1 MPTPYSV
8 TESPVYVGHTVT
20 VVVDET
26 QLVNSTVPAEP
37 ISAVWTNVYVAGASE
52 EKDTSETSLPAT
64 SGLSST
70 IAGDPAAAT
79 DSTSTGVS
87 VSATRSTSTETDS
100 SSLSPVEPSGEVPE
114 PSSPGRGI
122 QGGAVAGVAIGC
134 LIAGLALGLVA
145 AFILFRC
152 RRRNNSTPPGFIAVE
167 PQYAEPKHGPQV
179 SVTPSGQDA
188 ELSQFLLDATPDKEI
203 QAELSSLSE
212 LIYQHVETYYHGP
225 QVQATSAEVAQSLI
239 NIGYSPELS
248 GIQPEAVAAICL
260 DSKTSQVGLRHVL
273 SHVIFRGLDFNSG
286 GNLTMLPLAVAAM
299 ARENHS
305 KSTDSPAIALAR
317 SRWRSLSALLLHPNP
332 GERTPLPVATDE
344 APSKAFSLANRLNT
358 FLQIFVPQD
367 HASRQ
372 DQTSHLQAVI
382 LECTKLGHV
391 LLSQPGDWGFVFSNK
406 TTTLERAHMI
416 VVCPGLERLSH
427 NDGTRYR
434 SAKEVAA
441 PETMP
446 L

>member
-1 MPTPYSV
+1 MSGTYSATSLLV
-8 TESPVYVGHTVT
+8 RNGQTVT
-20 VVVDET
+20 VVIDNGNAIAT
-26 QLVNSTVPAEP
+26 STVLPEQEG
-37 ISAVWTNVYVAGASE
+37 SVLTNVYVPGITKENSVPGPSPSSASE
-52 EKDTSETSLPAT
+52 
-64 SGLSST
+64 LSST
-70 IAGDPAAAT
+70 IADDSTTAT
-79 DSTSTGVS
+79 DSISTGFS
-87 VSATRSTSTETDS
+87 NGATQSTSTEMDS
-100 SSLSPVEPSGEVPE
+100 SSSSSVWPTAEVTE

-122 QGGAVAGVAIGC
+122 QGGAVAGVVIGC
-134 LIAGLALGLVA
+134 LIAGLALGLVV
-145 AFILFRC
+145 AFILFR
-152 RRRNNSTPPGFIAVE
+152 RRRNNSTSPDFIAVE

-179 SVTPSGQDA
+179 SVTPSGHDA

-225 QVQATSAEVAQSLI
+225 QVQATSAEVAQSLV

-248 GIQPEAVAAICL
+248 GTQPEAVAAICL

-286 GNLTMLPLAVAAM
+286 GNLSMLPLVVAVM
-299 ARENHS
+299 ARENHPE
-305 KSTDSPAIALAR
+305 STDSPAIALAR

-332 GERTPLPVATDE
+332 TERTPLPVSTDE
-344 APSKAFSLANRLNT
+344 APSKAYSLANKLNT
-358 FLQIFVPQD
+358 LLQIFVAQD

-406 TTTLERAHMI
+406 PTVMDRVHMI

>member
-1 MPTPYSV
+1 MSATYYATSV
-8 TESPVYVGHTVT
+8 TVWEGQTLIVVTGNGNGIATSTVGPERNTQVWPVYASSANAE
-20 VVVDET
+20 D
-26 QLVNSTVPAEP
+26 SVPEP
-37 ISAVWTNVYVAGASE
+37 SPPAAS
-52 EKDTSETSLPAT
+52 D
-64 SGLSST
+64 LSST
-70 IAGDPAAAT
+70 IASGSTTATDSPPTGVSTGETQITSIET
-79 DSTSTGVS
+79 DSTSSSS
-87 VSATRSTSTETDS
+87 VKPSTEA
-100 SSLSPVEPSGEVPE
+100 PE
-114 PSSPGRGI
+114 PSPPGRGI

-134 LIAGLALGLVA
+134 LIAGLALGLVV
-145 AFILFRC
+145 AFILFRR
-152 RRRNNSTPPGFIAVE
+152 RRRNSSNSPDFITVE
-167 PQYAEPKHGPQV
+167 PHYAEPKHGPQV

-212 LIYQHVETYYHGP
+212 LIYQHIETYYHGP
-225 QVQATSAEVAQSLI
+225 QVQATSAEVAQSLV

-286 GNLTMLPLAVAAM
+286 DNLSMLPLAVAAM

-332 GERTPLPVATDE
+332 GERTPLPVSTDE

-358 FLQIFVPQD
+358 FLQIFVAQD

-391 LLSQPGDWGFVFSNK
+391 LLSQPGDWG
-406 TTTLERAHMI
+406 
-416 VVCPGLERLSH
+416 
-427 NDGTRYR
+427 